1 MAVGLFCNL
10 SKIGKNGD
18 KCGKRLPSDFFLLL
32 QLIEITDF
40 FEGKFLPYPVNSI
53 VDPW

>member
-1 MAVGLFCNL
+1 MTVGLSRNL

-18 KCGKRLPSDFFLLL
+18 KCGKRLPLGFSLLL

-40 FEGKFLPYPVNSI
+40 LEGKFLPYPVNSI
-53 VDPW
+53 VGPW